1 MRLTFGQF
9 ILDVDAE
16 RTQAYYHS
24 QEPGIDCSCSGCR
37 NYERAAAAFPEK
49 LQDFFR
55 ALGIDPQKPAEVY
68 VNYAPTDETLAY
80 GGFYHLC
87 GTLLQ
92 GEGGWHTVAEDST
105 TRTSV
110 WDPESCYL
118 AAENFRVAFT
128 GDTALVAPDFPR
140 PVLQLEISAV
150 LPWLLDEE
158 NDYPR

>member
-1 MRLTFGQF
+1 MTIRFGQF
-9 ILDVDAE
+9 IINVDTE
-16 RTQAYYHS
+16 RTRAFY
-24 QEPGIDCSCSGCR
+24 EAAPGIDCACQGCR
-37 NYERAAAAFPEK
+37 NFSLAAASLPEEARVF
-49 LQDFFR
+49 LR
-55 ALGIDPQKPAEVY
+55 TLGIAPQKPAETW
-68 VNYAPTDETLAY
+68 VNCRQEDGRVLY